1 MYGVLPDE
9 KQITEIEK
17 TIMENNVHYIVFE
30 SNMNEEMTELFYRI
44 QSDCSL
50 TRIELSNL
58 SCLSENEELE
68 GKDYLSLMYQNL
80 SVMLNAMNNIQEEN
94 K

>member
-9 KQITEIEK
+9 KQIQEIEK
-17 TIMENNVHYIVFE
+17 TIIENNVRYIVFE

-80 SVMLNAMNNIQEEN
+80 SVMLNTISDHQEEN
-94 K
+94 E